1 MPPETVTY
9 SKNIFIPVTNLCR
22 NDCAYCG
29 FKRTIEDGES
39 YLMSPREVKSIL
51 NQKGDAKE
59 ALFTFGERIEEAEAG
74 KTLLAEI
81 GHSRMTDYLIDLCKM
96 AIEEGL
102 LPHSNMGVIEYDDLR
117 SIKPY
122 NASMGLM
129 LETTAKIKAHERSPG
144 KDPRLRIE
152 MIENAGKLRIPFTT
166 GLLIGIGETRSDRI
180 ESLKEIA
187 RIHEEYGHIQEVI
200 LQPFHPKTGTGMASL
215 PMPTFEEMQ
224 DVVTMARKLLP
235 EEIAIQVPPNLTSFE
250 KLIERGVNDLGGVSS
265 VTLDYINPEAPWPVV
280 EEVKQKIAP
289 HTLKERLAI
298 YPAFIRKGRMGEYV
312 RDITLRYAD
321 DLGHDQRGKGTD

>member
-1 MPPETVTY
+1 MPPGTVTY

-29 FKRTIEDGES
+29 FKKRIEDGEG

-51 NQKGDAKE
+51 DQKGDAKE
-59 ALFTFGERIEEAEAG
+59 ALFTFGERIEETEAG
-74 KTLLAEI
+74 TTLLAEL
-81 GHSRMTDYLIDLCKM
+81 GYSKMTEYLIDLCKM
-96 AIEEGL
+96 AIERGL

-166 GLLIGIGETRSDRI
+166 GLLIGIGERRSDRI

-200 LQPFHPKTGTGMASL
+200 IQPFHPKKGTEMASS
-215 PMPTFEEMQ
+215 PVPAFEEIR
-224 DVVTMARKLLP
+224 DVVTMARKILP

-250 KLIERGVNDLGGVSS
+250 KLIECGVTDLGGISC
-265 VTLDYINPEAPWPVV
+265 VTMDYINPEAPWPML
-280 EEVKQKIAP
+280 EELKEKIAP
-289 HTLKERLAI
+289 HILKERLAI
-298 YPAFIRKGRMGEYV
+298 YPKFIRKGWMGEYV
-312 RDITLRYAD
+312 RDLTLRYAD
-321 DLGHDQRGKGTD
+321 ELEDDQRRKGTD